1 MQQRELIE
9 QVIVQVDTD
18 AVPMRNRAVV
28 PRRSVTV
35 NISESPLAW
44 LKSRQLIDSR
54 QFEAGERL
62 RADYER
68 AALATSTTMRWDG
81 APRQS
86 GRAAGGASDRWGAQ
100 IDAKAR
106 FDRALDAVGAGLRN
120 ILWRVVCA
128 CEPLPCSEKA
138 LGWPARSGR
147 IVLGIA
153 LDRLADAYGL
163 RLANSEGQHRR

>member
-1 MQQRELIE
+1 MLQRDLIE
-9 QVIVQVDTD
+9 KTVFEDDVVS
-18 AVPMRNRAVV
+18 PSGRARRAS

-35 NISESPLAW
+35 NVAESPLGW
-44 LKSRQLIDSR
+44 LKARGLVDAR
-54 QFEAGERL
+54 KFEAGERL

-68 AALATSTTMRWDG
+68 AALGASVTMRWDAAPISGGRGHCG
-81 APRQS
+81 ATERHL
-86 GRAAGGASDRWGAQ
+86 AQ

-106 FDRALDAVGAGLRN
+106 FDRALEAVGGGLRD
-120 ILWRVVCA
+120 ILWRVICA
-128 CEPLPCSEKA
+128 CEPLPMSEKA

-163 RLANSEGQHRR
+163 R